1 MIAVYKEKI
10 ILFGCG
16 EHARMVIDNIED
28 QGKYELFGL
37 VTNLDNELGKKV
49 YGYNVL
55 CKDEELEELL
65 KVNKDITGYF
75 LGIGNMKVREMVY
88 RIMDKR
94 LKAVNIIHPAAIISR
109 HANIGSGN
117 IFEAYT
123 KVANS
128 ATVGRHCIV
137 NSFTSINHD
146 QIIGNNV
153 LLAGGVSLAG
163 KTIGDNTIIS
173 DGVTIG
179 FKRNVGRNCIIG
191 DGAVV
196 TKDIPDNSI
205 AYGNPAR
212 VVRQNDW

>member
-1 MIAVYKEKI
+1 MITMHKEKI
-10 ILFGCG
+10 ILLGCG

-28 QGKYELFGL
+28 EGRYELFGL
-37 VTNLDNELGKKV
+37 VTNLDEELGKKI
-49 YGYNVL
+49 YGYDVI
-55 CKDEELEELL
+55 CKDETIEQLL
-65 KVNKDITGYF
+65 NENKDIRGYF
-75 LGIGNMKVREMVY
+75 LGIGNMKVRNLIY
-88 RIMDKR
+88 PAMDKR
-94 LKAVNIIHPAAIISR
+94 LKAINIIHPSAVISR
-109 HANIGSGN
+109 HARIGWGN
-117 IFEAYT
+117 IFEAHT

-128 ATVGRHCIV
+128 AVVGCHCIV

-146 QIIGNNV
+146 QMIGNNV

-205 AYGNPAR
+205 AYGNPAK
-212 VVRQNDW
+212 VIRQNDW